1 MELQLLLH
9 CLTFVA
15 AMLRQHRREPRAT
28 CEHAEAHGNAGKIS
42 EGSAMFDEALDVVR
56 HNGEALNEAE
66 LWRLKDEL
74 LLRVSDG
81 HTERS
86 EDNDPNEETTDLPL

>member
-1 MELQLLLH
+1 MRVGCDCKRAGDCRALL
-9 CLTFVA
+9 
-15 AMLRQHRREPRAT
+15 
-28 CEHAEAHGNAGKIS
+28 
-42 EGSAMFDEALDVVR
+42 DEALGVVR

-66 LWRLKDEL
+66 LWRLKGEL